1 MILAAKNAFCL
12 KIQNIAG
19 GILPMKMGQ
28 DYNWIGR
35 YKPFSK

>member
-19 GILPMKMGQ
+19 GILPMKII
-28 DYNWIGR
+28 IGLVGISHFPN
-35 YKPFSK
+35 KH